1 MQHGTWLA
9 IESSQWKMTAFR
21 TYRRLP
27 SPLRVVL
34 RWLIMPRWTLATALV
49 RRRASGTV
57 ISGPFRG
64 MRLSLSSL
72 SDKNHLGYVL
82 GTQELELR
90 DIVEDIVRRRY
101 TEIIN
106 IGADDGYY
114 AIGLLCRM
122 PETRVLAFEAA
133 LEHHSGLR
141 RTAILNNVTQ
151 RLRIAGL
158 CTRHQLTNALTKSCD
173 SVLIFADIEGAEI
186 ELLNPDDIPQL
197 RRVDILVETHDSFVR
212 NCTELLIQR
221 FGASHHIN
229 PVSSRA
235 RTLSDFPSAA
245 LPGLAR
251 FLPRTSV
258 ELMTE
263 RRRDGQAWLYLIA
276 KQRHADTNRSF
287 RAD

>member
-9 IESSQWKMTAFR
+9 IESSQWKMSAFR

-27 SPLRVVL
+27 LSLRVAL
-34 RWLIMPRWTLATALV
+34 RWLIMPRWTLATAMV

-64 MRLSLSSL
+64 MRLSLLSL

-106 IGADDGYY
+106 IGAADGYY
-114 AIGLLCRM
+114 AIGLLRRM
-122 PETRVLAFEAA
+122 PKTRVLAFEAA
-133 LEHHSGLR
+133 PEHHSGLR
-141 RTAILNNVTQ
+141 RAAALNNVAQ

-158 CTRHQLTNALTKSCD
+158 CNRHQLSNELTKSCS

-197 RRVDILVETHDSFVR
+197 RQVDILVETHDTFVR
-212 NCTELLIQR
+212 NCTDTLIQR
-221 FGASHHIN
+221 FGVSHQIN
-229 PVSSRA
+229 QVSSRA
-235 RTLSDFPSAA
+235 
-245 LPGLAR
+245 AR
-251 FLPRTSV
+251 F
-258 ELMTE
+258 
-263 RRRDGQAWLYLIA
+263 G
-276 KQRHADTNRSF
+276 SF
-287 RAD
+287 PAANFG